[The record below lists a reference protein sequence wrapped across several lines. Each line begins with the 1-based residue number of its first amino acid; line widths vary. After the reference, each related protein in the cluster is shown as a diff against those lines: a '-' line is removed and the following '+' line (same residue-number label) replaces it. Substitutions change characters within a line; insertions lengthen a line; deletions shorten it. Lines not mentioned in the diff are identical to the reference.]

1 MLRSLSFL
9 AALTLLATAAGAA
22 QPAAGPPSPA
32 DQCLAGEYEG
42 HAMEMGGGL
51 RLDAGGRFRYGL
63 AYGAVDEEAEGR
75 WEQDASNV
83 YLTSDPVTPPR
94 FSLVGET
101 AAPAGE
107 FRVALDLPRGI
118 SRQYF
123 DVLLTLADGRH
134 MQRQMG
140 EDGLVVPLAADE
152 KVVSLRVVLSVFDLE
167 SERFAV
173 TMGAASEVRLRFE
186 PNDLGK
192 VAFAHEPLAIEGG
205 SLVLRRYDRAVRFRR
220 AASNGCKP

>member
-1 MLRSLSFL
+1 MLRALSFVG
-9 AALTLLATAAGAA
+9 ACALLAPGALA

-32 DQCLAGEYEG
+32 DQCLAGDYDG

-51 RLDAGGRFRYGL
+51 RLEAGGRFEYGL
-63 AYGAVDEEAEGR
+63 SYGAVDEAAQGR
-75 WEQDASNV
+75 WERDASHV

-94 FSLVGET
+94 FSLIGES
-101 AAPAGE
+101 AAPTGE

-134 MQRQMG
+134 MQRQMA
-140 EDGLVVPLAADE
+140 EDGLVVPLAPGE
-152 KVVSLRVVLSVFDLE
+152 RVVSLRVVLPVFDLE
-167 SERFAV
+167 SDRFPVGA
-173 TMGAASEVRLRFE
+173 GAASEVRLRFE

-192 VAFAHEPLAIEGG
+192 VAFAHEPLAIDGG
-205 SLVLRRYDRAVRFRR
+205 ALVLQRYDRAIRFRR
-220 AASNGCKP
+220 SESKSCKP